1 MAVRRALLAA
11 IAVGVGAQQQLP
23 ECRHTFPDGNTFDL
37 SGLRKP
43 PMYLPNLYIYYS
55 GSSSINLLL
64 AQQPHIS
71 HFPTV
76 IASTSSVLLCGATEC
91 VNTCACFSQYRHERC
106 GGVIFAVLFAVVL
119 RVTAPQGICASAHAC
134 THRAVCADVD
144 ICARACARGGYS

>member
-43 PMYLPNLYIYYS
+43 PMYLPNLYIYRIAEVP
-55 GSSSINLLL
+55 SINLLF
-64 AQQPHIS
+64 AQQPHIY
-71 HFPTV
+71 HFPAV
-76 IASTSSVLLCGATEC
+76 IASTSIVVLCGATEC

-106 GGVIFAVLFAVVL
+106 GGVIFAVL
-119 RVTAPQGICASAHAC
+119 
-134 THRAVCADVD
+134 
-144 ICARACARGGYS
+144 